1 MFKLIVKL
9 SIVEKLS
16 LCEITFLS
24 VFLKIFDL
32 YLKIYTVYISS
43 TISTT
48 YYLLYLTYKLYKSVF
63 LHILTVRINYVI

>member
-1 MFKLIVKL
+1 MFKLVVKL

-43 TISTT
+43 TISTI

-63 LHILTVRINYVI
+63 LHI